1 MTLATRRAGVRLKTD
16 ALTEEGVFTG
26 YASVWNVVDSYGTV
40 WLPGCFS
47 ASLEAHRAAGTR
59 PKGLWQ
65 HMAEW
70 PILTWQEFEEDDYGL
85 RCKGQLLLELEKG
98 RECYTLMKA
107 GEIDGLSVGFDP
119 FEIIDATPD
128 EAAAE
133 FGLDIDPSSVRDDGT
148 VGLFARVDLWEVS
161 PVTFNSVPGA
171 LVDTVRK
178 APPPV
183 TDFSVLAAA
192 LDRRDRAL
200 KKLRFA

>member
-1 MTLATRRAGVRLKTD
+1 MTIQTRRAGVRLQTD
-16 ALTEEGVFTG
+16 TLTEEGVFTG

-40 WLPGCFS
+40 FLPGCFS

-85 RCKGQLLLELEKG
+85 RCKGQLLLDLEKG

-107 GEIDGLSVGFDP
+107 GEIDGLSTGFEV
-119 FEIIDATPD
+119 FETIEMALDDAST
-128 EAAAE
+128 E
-133 FGLDIDPSSVRDDGT
+133 FGIEIDPTKARDDGMIE
-148 VGLFARVDLWEVS
+148 LFVRADLWEVS
-161 PVTFNSVPGA
+161 PVTFNAVPGA

-178 APPPV
+178 VTPV
-183 TDFSVLAAA
+183 PDFSGLAAA
-192 LDRRDRAL
+192 LDRRERAL

>member
-1 MTLATRRAGVRLKTD
+1 MTIQTRRAGVRLQTD
-16 ALTEEGVFTG
+16 TLTEEGVFTG

-85 RCKGQLLLELEKG
+85 RCKGQLLLDLEKG

-107 GEIDGLSVGFDP
+107 GEIDGLSVGFEP
-119 FEIIDATPD
+119 FEVDDVTP
-128 EAAAE
+128 EQAAE
-133 FGLDIDPSSVRDDGT
+133 FGIDIDPALVREDGT
-148 VGLFARVDLWEVS
+148 VGLFSRVDLWEVS

-178 APPPV
+178 APPAP
-183 TDFSVLAAA
+183 DFSGLAAA
-192 LDRRDRAL
+192 LDRRERAL